1 MRRHACTH
9 THSITHVS
17 RHGQLPRLLYSRR
30 LHRES
35 CALEKVA
42 VSEAPARACGACSLC
57 VLPHRVQTRPEAG
70 KRIHLFL
77 FFFFEGKG
85 RGGAEGASCS
95 APVAPCGVGGRAESR
110 RVELLGASR
119 RAESGACG
127 VAPRR
132 AARCQSSCGV
142 GGVRSRAASK
152 YGRAASRCCMSVA
165 SCAESRRVELLG
177 VSRRAGRG
185 MSLAN
190 DLSSWR
196 VQFLKARGD
205 AVLTGQPMP
214 ALPGWHPQALMQG
227 ILHYHKTRNEELS
240 RGRHQRFFV
249 RVR

>member
-1 MRRHACTH
+1 MR
-9 THSITHVS
+9 
-17 RHGQLPRLLYSRR
+17 
-30 LHRES
+30 
-35 CALEKVA
+35 
-42 VSEAPARACGACSLC
+42 
-57 VLPHRVQTRPEAG
+57 
-70 KRIHLFL
+70 
-77 FFFFEGKG
+77 
-85 RGGAEGASCS
+85 
-95 APVAPCGVGGRAESR
+95 
-110 RVELLGASR
+110 
-119 RAESGACG
+119 
-127 VAPRR
+127 RR
-132 AARCQSSCGV
+132 AASSCSVPVALLHV

-196 VQFLKARGD
+196 VPFLKARGD

-240 RGRHQRFFV
+240 RGRHQRLFV

>member
-1 MRRHACTH
+1 M
-9 THSITHVS
+9 
-17 RHGQLPRLLYSRR
+17 
-30 LHRES
+30 
-35 CALEKVA
+35 
-42 VSEAPARACGACSLC
+42 
-57 VLPHRVQTRPEAG
+57 
-70 KRIHLFL
+70 
-77 FFFFEGKG
+77 
-85 RGGAEGASCS
+85 
-95 APVAPCGVGGRAESR
+95 
-110 RVELLGASR
+110 
-119 RAESGACG
+119 
-127 VAPRR
+127 
-132 AARCQSSCGV
+132 
-142 GGVRSRAASK
+142 RSRAASK

-240 RGRHQRFFV
+240 CGRHQRFFV